1 MTAIRILAAII
12 LAAFI
17 ATPAA
22 AQNTPEA
29 RNNIVD
35 IAKRAGVFGTL
46 LTAATAAGFAS
57 DLQEVDGLTVFAP
70 TDAAFDELP
79 PGTVDELL
87 KPENKAKLR
96 AIIAYHILPA
106 RVPAARVPLKPALA
120 ETLNGCERV
129 RVVRRGRAVTVD
141 GVRVARANVRA
152 SNGII
157 HIIDEVLLPARGC
170 P

>member
-1 MTAIRILAAII
+1 MTPIRIIAALVLAA
-12 LAAFI
+12 AI
-17 ATPAA
+17 ALPSA
-22 AQNTPEA
+22 AQANSES
-29 RNNIVD
+29 RGSIVEV
-35 IAKRAGVFGTL
+35 AKRAGVFETL
-46 LTAATAAGFAS
+46 IAAATAAGFAS

-70 TDAAFDELP
+70 TDAAFARLP
-79 PGTVDELL
+79 PGTVEDLL
-87 KPENKAKLR
+87 KPANRDRLR

-106 RVPAARVPLKPALA
+106 RVPAARVPTRPVLA

-129 RVVRRGRAVTVD
+129 RVVRRGTSVAVD